1 MAKNNLL
8 TMSPVL
14 KPKLTLESLAG
25 DSSLYQVLI
34 PRTNLLERFSIRYLK
49 QPTHHRVRLD
59 QFGSFVLCHCTGE
72 YAVEQIENL
81 MATEFGITAE
91 PIRERLVTFLSIVEA
106 NGWIQW
112 VSS

>member
-8 TMSPVL
+8 TMSPIL
-14 KPKLTLESLAG
+14 KPKLTLVSLAG
-25 DSSLYQVLI
+25 DNSLYQVLI

-49 QPTHHRVRLD
+49 QPTHYRVRLD

-72 YAVEQIENL
+72 YPVEQIENL

-106 NGWIQW
+106 NGWIEW
-112 VSS
+112 VRT